1 MLLLK
6 EKYHP
11 LKNLLCLSQLLCL
24 SISARV
30 NVQKSLLAYLLS
42 GSGSL
47 CTQVILAVV
56 LALFVSS

>member
-11 LKNLLCLSQLLCL
+11 LKNLLCFSQLLCL

-47 CTQVILAVV
+47 CTQVIVAVV
-56 LALFVSS
+56 LALSVSS